1 MRETDFPPPSDSF
14 RWVRV
19 GGRGALVCRALE
31 AAVTHLFTTRAWRL
45 GAGDDTAGWAEIADA
60 VAVGPDHLVHVRQV
74 HGADVVVRHAGD
86 SRSDDPPADILV
98 SDDPASAL
106 AIQTADCVPL
116 LVADVQTGAVAA
128 AHAGWRGLAVRV
140 PGAAVEALG
149 REFGSRPENLL
160 VAVGPAIGACCYEVG
175 TDVRQR
181 FEDAAFPSGA
191 VDAWFFRAPR
201 PSPQNPPMAD
211 LPGAPRA
218 GHWYFDGAAAARD
231 QLLAAGVPS
240 ARIYLA
246 DLCTASHPAA
256 LCSYRRDGAGAGRL
270 VAAIRSGR
278 GRAPR

>member
-1 MRETDFPPPSDSF
+1 MRDTNLPPPSDSF

-45 GAGDDTAGWAEIADA
+45 GVGDDTEGWAEIADA

-74 HGADVVVRHAGD
+74 HGVDVVVRRAGD
-86 SRSDDPPADILV
+86 SAHDDRTADIIV
-98 SDDPASAL
+98 SDDPALAL

-116 LVADVQTGAVAA
+116 VMADVETGAVAV
-128 AHAGWRGLAVRV
+128 AHAGWRGLAARV
-140 PGAAVEALG
+140 PAAAVEALG
-149 REFGSRPENLL
+149 REFGSRPEKLL
-160 VAVGPAIGACCYEVG
+160 VAVGPSIGACCYEVG

-181 FEDAAFPSGA
+181 FEDAAFPGGA
-191 VDAWFFRAPR
+191 VDSWFFREPR
-201 PSPQNPPMAD
+201 PTHQNPSIAG
-211 LPGAPRA
+211 LPAVSRA

-231 QLLAAGVPS
+231 QLLLVGVLS
-240 ARIYLA
+240 TRIHLA

-270 VAAIRSGR
+270 AAAIRPKPGR
-278 GRAPR
+278 TKR